1 MSHFIS
7 SSVNY
12 SETHIL
18 KSNFLSIILES
29 YNEHILLND
38 SIKLNLDMNSKYIIP
53 NNNVKY
59 FMLIIN
65 KSDITPNNINN
76 KYKICYFFTNN
87 LTSNTKSDFYV
98 EIDNNKTNFTK
109 NNYLFEG
116 YLYSKDNQN
125 TFLIS
130 DILAIDSSVVKC
142 DYSLRYSLIHKIIS
156 TQNLVNLNGHL
167 SINIHSMFEITES
180 GRSDDELFNIFKHNF
195 IFKDSINSIEY
206 IEEKSLKKLQKIIF
220 SDETDSKK
228 ISKTIYKT
236 KYIDVYDVK
245 NIDTNDNEGILYIK
259 TIKDSKKLYDI
270 CRDKIVLTC
279 TFNHKFKKWQIV

>member
-1 MSHFIS
+1 MSRFMS
-7 SSVNY
+7 SAVNY
-12 SETHIL
+12 SETNVL
-18 KSNFLSIILES
+18 KSKFLSVILES

-38 SIKLNLDMNSKYIIP
+38 SVKLNLDVNTKYIIP

-76 KYKICYFFTNN
+76 KYKICYFFTNDS
-87 LTSNTKSDFYV
+87 TSNIHTDFYV
-98 EIDNNKTNFTK
+98 EIDNNKTNFTN

-130 DILAIDSSVVKC
+130 DILAIDSDVVKC

-156 TQNLVNLNGHL
+156 TQNLYNLNGHL
-167 SINIHSMFEITES
+167 NINIHSMFEITEL
-180 GRSDDELFNIFKHNF
+180 GREDELFNIFKHNF
-195 IFKDSINSIEY
+195 IFKESINSIEY
-206 IEEKSLKKLQKIIF
+206 IEEKSLKKLQKIMF
-220 SDETDSKK
+220 KETESKK
-228 ISKTIYKT
+228 VSKTIYKT
-236 KYIDVYDVK
+236 KYIDVYNVN

-259 TIKDSKKLYDI
+259 TIKDSKKLYNI
-270 CRDKIVLTC
+270 CQDKIVLTC
-279 TFNHKFKKWQIV
+279 IFNEQFKKWQMV

>member
-12 SETHIL
+12 SETQVL
-18 KSNFLSIILES
+18 KNNFLSVILES

-38 SIKLNLDMNSKYIIP
+38 SVKLNLDVNSKYIIP

-87 LTSNTKSDFYV
+87 STSNIHTDFYV

-130 DILAIDSSVVKC
+130 DILAIDSSIVKC

-156 TQNLVNLNGHL
+156 SQSLDNLNGHL
-167 SINIHSMFEITES
+167 SINIHSMFEVTEL
-180 GRSDDELFNIFKHNF
+180 GRSDKELFNIFKHNF
-195 IFKDSINSIEY
+195 IFKESINSIEY
-206 IEEKSLKKLQKIIF
+206 IEEKSLKKLQMIILGNEK
-220 SDETDSKK
+220 DCKK
-228 ISKTIYKT
+228 TLKTIYKT
-236 KYIDVYDVK
+236 KYIDVYEVN

-270 CRDKIVLTC
+270 CQDKIILMC
-279 TFNHKFKKWQIV
+279 TFNEKFNKWQIV